1 MNFHLTAKEKLAI
14 VKAHWEMFGAA
25 QTLREVIA
33 HLVAP
38 DTRDDG
44 FDREH
49 GVDTTRHVMPDE
61 AGLPAGVLD
70 SASSYVPTPARVI
83 RHALQSLPIQHR
95 DFTFVD
101 FGSGKGRALLV
112 ASEFEFSRIIG
123 VEASAM
129 LHEVALRNVAR
140 YTSSTRRSQDIQCFN
155 MDCLDFELPRSNAVL
170 YMYHPFGAS
179 VLRRVLARVRQS
191 VDESPR
197 EFFIIYVCPTYGRVF
212 SEVPGFQK
220 LRDFQVI
227 RFDHSWG
234 MYRCVPPGTGQS
246 RRPAAP

>member
-1 MNFHLTAKEKLAI
+1 MNFHFTAKEQLAV
-14 VKAHWEMFGAA
+14 VKAHWEMFGAW
-25 QTLREVIA
+25 QTLREVLA
-33 HLVAP
+33 YLVAP
-38 DTRDDG
+38 DPRNDG

-83 RHALQSLPIQHR
+83 RHALQSLPIQPR

-101 FGSGKGRALLV
+101 FGSGKGRTLLV

-129 LHEVALRNVAR
+129 LHEVAQRNVAR
-140 YTSSTRRSQDIQCFN
+140 YSSSTQRCRDIQCLH
-155 MDCLDFELPRSNAVL
+155 MDCLDFELPRSNVVL
-170 YMYHPFGAS
+170 YMYHPFGIS

-191 VDESPR
+191 VEAFPR
-197 EFFIIYVCPTYGRVF
+197 ELFVIYVRPVFGRVF
-212 SEVPGFQK
+212 SEVPGFEK

-227 RFDHSWG
+227 RFDHSWS
-234 MYRCVPPGTGQS
+234 MYRCVPPGTGGS
-246 RRPAAP
+246 RRLDTP